1 MNAHDTACSPT
12 APAPVDAVLAH
23 NRAFAAAGAAGPRPT
38 TGRPARGLAIVTCMD
53 ARLTRLLPAALGL
66 ADGDAALIQVAGAT
80 IVDPYGEA
88 MRSLLVAVGEL
99 GVRDIMVIGH
109 TDCGTCG
116 MHADHLAHALVEA
129 GVPAEQIARERAA
142 RPELDRVLTGFA
154 NLADEVA
161 SSVRTIRTHPL
172 MPVGVHVTGYTIDIE
187 TGALTPVAA

>member
-1 MNAHDTACSPT
+1 MDHGLSDAPIGTADADILIGT
-12 APAPVDAVLAH
+12 AEASLGMPFEMSQHKERIIVQDALPHVHFRKPFAAFNRQRGDAV
-23 NRAFAAAGAAGPRPT
+23 
-38 TGRPARGLAIVTCMD
+38 
-53 ARLTRLLPAALGL
+53 
-66 ADGDAALIQVAGAT
+66 LIQVAGAT

-99 GVRDIMVIGH
+99 GVRHIMVIGH

-154 NLADEVA
+154 DLACEVA

-172 MPVGVHVTGYTIDIE
+172 MPAGVHVTGYTIGIE